1 MITSILL
8 SVLVYSSFSF
18 WGITSREI
26 IWIFAQLH
34 LNFAAFVIAIPTF
47 ALIVEFI
54 GYWTKE
60 EKYDNLAKD
69 FARLVAASLSLTSIL
84 GALFLFGLIAF
95 YPKFFSHFTSVFSP
109 TMIFYALLFLGEFF
123 FAYLYFYAWDKMKHR
138 KLLHLFIGLML
149 NVFGISIMFI
159 ANAWTTYTMMPAGV
173 SESGELISLW
183 DAINN
188 EGWWPLNIHRLVA
201 NLAFG
206 GAIVASYAAAN
217 FISAKSDLEKGYYD
231 WMGYIGNFIA
241 VSALIPLPFIG
252 YWMGYEIYQYDQQMG
267 ITMMGGVLSW
277 GWILQ
282 GVIIGVIFLSL
293 NYYLW
298 VGMQRMEGAERYS
311 KFIPVLLTVI
321 TLSLMVWF
329 TPHTLVASLEEA
341 RKMGATYHPVLSVLG
356 IMTAKNTAVNLLL
369 LATYISFVI
378 FRRCN
383 KTPVVSWAR
392 AGNFV
397 FWGIISVS
405 AIFII
410 YLGIKGYFV
419 DTIVR
424 LNYSVYQVLLV
435 LFVLV
440 AGSIIDMMIYRKA
453 KIAGITRWGNM
464 PVRSQYI
471 LIVIAVSFTWLMGL
485 MGFIRSSIRLNWHV
499 YKILEDTSI
508 SAFVPSLGQASKMIS
523 FITILFFIMLGFVF
537 YISNLSDK
545 RRPVQLLTTDLN

>member
-1 MITSILL
+1 
-8 SVLVYSSFSF
+8 
-18 WGITSREI
+18 
-26 IWIFAQLH
+26 
-34 LNFAAFVIAIPTF
+34 
-47 ALIVEFI
+47 
-54 GYWTKE
+54 
-60 EKYDNLAKD
+60 
-69 FARLVAASLSLTSIL
+69 
-84 GALFLFGLIAF
+84 
-95 YPKFFSHFTSVFSP
+95 
-109 TMIFYALLFLGEFF
+109 
-123 FAYLYFYAWDKMKHR
+123 
-138 KLLHLFIGLML
+138 
-149 NVFGISIMFI
+149 
-159 ANAWTTYTMMPAGV
+159 
-173 SESGELISLW
+173 
-183 DAINN
+183 
-188 EGWWPLNIHRLVA
+188 
-201 NLAFG
+201 
-206 GAIVASYAAAN
+206 
-217 FISAKSDLEKGYYD
+217 
-231 WMGYIGNFIA
+231 
-241 VSALIPLPFIG
+241 
-252 YWMGYEIYQYDQQMG
+252 
-267 ITMMGGVLSW
+267 
-277 GWILQ
+277 
-282 GVIIGVIFLSL
+282 
-293 NYYLW
+293 
-298 VGMQRMEGAERYS
+298 
-311 KFIPVLLTVI
+311 
-321 TLSLMVWF
+321 
-329 TPHTLVASLEEA
+329 
-341 RKMGATYHPVLSVLG
+341 MGATYHPVLSVLG